1 MNGQAAGPIR
11 VARIRIEVFRAPMPS
26 PVVVSFGSIA
36 ERAVAM
42 VALEDGDGVV
52 GRGDIWGNFPS
63 ITTEYRARLAGRL
76 LPDLLLGR
84 TVDDIPAHYA
94 RTMRQL
100 RVLAIQSGEY
110 GPVAAVVAAADQAL
124 WDLAARRR
132 GVSLRRLLDAAA
144 PNAAN
149 ITDGGVGAAAPNA
162 ANITDGGVGAAAPN
176 AANIA
181 NGGVGAAARDRI
193 PAYASGL
200 NPDDGPEMAG
210 RAREAGHRNFKLKV
224 GFGEKTDRGNVEAI
238 RRDMG
243 EGERLFVDAN
253 QRWDLETAEEAAGW
267 LADAGVG
274 WLEEPM
280 QADAPDEHWQRLR
293 AAMRLPLAGGENL
306 PDHGLIDRALGW
318 LDIMQPDVGKWGGV
332 SDNAAIA
339 RRALARGRTYCPH
352 WLAGGLG
359 LLHSAHILAAVG
371 GDGLLE
377 MDVNANP
384 LRDAVIGDALKVED
398 GHVRLPDGPGLGVEI
413 DPEAMARWRT
423 ASEEFA

>member
-1 MNGQAAGPIR
+1 MSGQAAGAIR
-11 VARIRIEVFRAPMPS
+11 VARIRIEVFRAPVPN
-26 PVVVSFGSIA
+26 PVVVSFGSIT
-36 ERAVAM
+36 ERSIAM
-42 VALEDGDGVV
+42 VALEDADGAV
-52 GRGDIWGNFPS
+52 GWGDIWGNFPS

-94 RTMRQL
+94 AMMGQL

-132 GVSLRRLLDAAA
+132 GVPLRRLLD
-144 PNAAN
+144 P
-149 ITDGGVGAAAPNA
+149 G
-162 ANITDGGVGAAAPN
+162 
-176 AANIA
+176 
-181 NGGVGAAARDRI
+181 ARDRI
-193 PAYASGL
+193 PVYASGL

-210 RAREAGHRNFKLKV
+210 RARQAGHRNFKLKV
-224 GFGEKTDRGNVEAI
+224 GFGDGIDRGNVGAI
-238 RRDMG
+238 RREMA
-243 EGERLFVDAN
+243 EGERLFADAN
-253 QRWDLETAEEAAGW
+253 QRWDPEAAEEAAGW

-280 QADAPDEHWQRLR
+280 RADAPDRDWQRLR
-293 AAMRLPLAGGENL
+293 TAMRLPLAGGENL
-306 PDHGLIDRALGW
+306 TDHGLIDRALGW

-332 SDNAAIA
+332 SDNVAIA

-359 LLHSAHILAAVG
+359 LLHSANILAAVG
-371 GDGLLE
+371 GEGLLE

-384 LRDAVIGDALKVED
+384 LRDAVVRGALDIED
-398 GHVRLPDGPGLGVEI
+398 GHVRLPDGPGLGIEV
-413 DPEAMARWRT
+413 DTGAMSGWR
-423 ASEEFA
+423 AGSEEFA

>member
-1 MNGQAAGPIR
+1 LNGQAAGPVR

-42 VALEDGDGVV
+42 VALEDSDGAV

-94 RTMRQL
+94 RMMRQL

-132 GVSLRRLLDAAA
+132 GVSLRRLLD
-144 PNAAN
+144 
-149 ITDGGVGAAAPNA
+149 GQ
-162 ANITDGGVGAAAPN
+162 
-176 AANIA
+176 
-181 NGGVGAAARDRI
+181 ARDRI

-200 NPDDGPEMAG
+200 NPDDGPEAAG

-224 GFGEKTDRGNVEAI
+224 GFGEQTDRGNVEAI

-243 EGERLFVDAN
+243 AGERLFVDAN
-253 QRWDLETAEEAAGW
+253 QRWDLETAEQAAGW

-280 QADAPDEHWQRLR
+280 RADAPDEHWQRLR

-339 RRALARGRTYCPH
+339 RRTLARGRTYCPH

-359 LLHSAHILAAVG
+359 LLHSANILAAAG

-377 MDVNANP
+377 MDVNPNP
-384 LRDAVIGDALKVED
+384 LRDAVVGDALKVED
-398 GHVRLPDGPGLGVEI
+398 GHVRLPDGPGLGIEL
-413 DPEAMARWRT
+413 DPEAMVRWRT

>member
-1 MNGQAAGPIR
+1 MNERAAEPIR
-11 VARIRIEVFRAPMPS
+11 VARIRIEVFRAPMPN

-36 ERAVAM
+36 ERAAATI
-42 VALEDGDGVV
+42 ALEDSDGAV
-52 GRGDIWGNFPS
+52 GWGDIWGNFPS
-63 ITTEYRARLAGRL
+63 ITAEYRARLAGRL
-76 LPDLLLGR
+76 LPELLLGKA
-84 TVDDIPAHYA
+84 VDDIPAYYA
-94 RTMRQL
+94 AMMRQL

-132 GVSLRRLLDAAA
+132 GVPLRRLID
-144 PNAAN
+144 
-149 ITDGGVGAAAPNA
+149 
-162 ANITDGGVGAAAPN
+162 
-176 AANIA
+176 
-181 NGGVGAAARDRI
+181 AAARDRI

-200 NPDDGPEMAG
+200 NPDDGPEAAE

-224 GFGEKTDRGNVEAI
+224 GFGARTDRGNVEAI
-238 RRDMG
+238 RRGMG
-243 EGERLFVDAN
+243 GGERLFVDAN
-253 QRWDLETAEEAAGW
+253 QRWDLETAHRSAGW

-280 QADAPDEHWQRLR
+280 PADAPDTHWQRLR

-332 SDNAAIA
+332 SDNVAIA

-359 LLHSAHILAAVG
+359 LLHSANILAAVG
-371 GDGLLE
+371 GEGLLE
-377 MDVNANP
+377 MDVNPNP
-384 LRDAVIGDALKVED
+384 LRDAVVGEALSVED
-398 GHVRLPDGPGLGVEI
+398 GHVRLPDGPGLGVEV
-413 DPEAMARWRT
+413 DPEAMAGWRV

>member
-1 MNGQAAGPIR
+1 MNGQAAGPVR

-42 VALEDGDGVV
+42 VALEDGDGAV

-94 RTMRQL
+94 RMMRQL

-110 GPVAAVVAAADQAL
+110 GPVAAIVAAADQAL

-132 GVSLRRLLDAAA
+132 GVSLRRLLD
-144 PNAAN
+144 
-149 ITDGGVGAAAPNA
+149 GQ
-162 ANITDGGVGAAAPN
+162 
-176 AANIA
+176 
-181 NGGVGAAARDRI
+181 ARDRI

-200 NPDDGPEMAG
+200 NPDDGPDMAG
-210 RAREAGHRNFKLKV
+210 QAREAGHRNFKLKV
-224 GFGEKTDRGNVEAI
+224 GFGEQTDRGNVEAI
-238 RRDMG
+238 RRDMRG
-243 EGERLFVDAN
+243 GERLFVDAN
-253 QRWDLETAEEAAGW
+253 QRWDLETAEQAAGW

-280 QADAPDEHWQRLR
+280 RADAPDEHWQRLR

-339 RRALARGRTYCPH
+339 RRALARGRIYCPH

-359 LLHSAHILAAVG
+359 LLHSANILAAAG

-377 MDVNANP
+377 IDVNANP

-398 GHVRLPDGPGLGVEI
+398 GHVRLPDGPGLGIEL
-413 DPEAMARWRT
+413 DPDAMARWRT

>member
-1 MNGQAAGPIR
+1 MNERAAEPIR
-11 VARIRIEVFRAPMPS
+11 VARIRIEVFRAPMPN

-36 ERAVAM
+36 ERAAATI
-42 VALEDGDGVV
+42 ALEDSDGAV
-52 GRGDIWGNFPS
+52 GWGDIWGNFPS
-63 ITTEYRARLAGRL
+63 ITAEYRARLAGRL
-76 LPDLLLGR
+76 LPELLLGR
-84 TVDDIPAHYA
+84 AVDDIPAHYA
-94 RTMRQL
+94 AMMRQL

-132 GVSLRRLLDAAA
+132 GVPLRRLID
-144 PNAAN
+144 
-149 ITDGGVGAAAPNA
+149 
-162 ANITDGGVGAAAPN
+162 
-176 AANIA
+176 
-181 NGGVGAAARDRI
+181 AAARDSI

-200 NPDDGPEMAG
+200 NPGDGPEAAG

-224 GFGEKTDRGNVEAI
+224 GFGARTDRGNVEAI
-238 RRDMG
+238 RRGMG
-243 EGERLFVDAN
+243 GGERLFVDAN
-253 QRWDLETAEEAAGW
+253 QRWDLETARQSAGW

-280 QADAPDEHWQRLR
+280 PADAPDRHWQRLR

-359 LLHSAHILAAVG
+359 LLHSANILAAVG
-371 GDGLLE
+371 GEGLLE
-377 MDVNANP
+377 MDVNPNP
-384 LRDAVIGDALKVED
+384 LRDAVVGESLSVED
-398 GHVRLPDGPGLGVEI
+398 GHVRLPDGPGLGVEV
-413 DPEAMARWRT
+413 DPEAMAGWRV

>member
-1 MNGQAAGPIR
+1 MNGQAAGPVR

-26 PVVVSFGSIA
+26 PVVVSFGAIA

-42 VALEDGDGVV
+42 VALEDGDGAV

-63 ITTEYRARLAGRL
+63 VTTEYRARLAGRL

-94 RTMRQL
+94 RMMRQL

-110 GPVAAVVAAADQAL
+110 GPVAAIVAAADQAL

-132 GVSLRRLLDAAA
+132 GVPLRLLL
-144 PNAAN
+144 
-149 ITDGGVGAAAPNA
+149 
-162 ANITDGGVGAAAPN
+162 
-176 AANIA
+176 
-181 NGGVGAAARDRI
+181 NGQARDRI

-224 GFGEKTDRGNVEAI
+224 GFGEETDRGNVEAI

-243 EGERLFVDAN
+243 AGERLFVDAN

-280 QADAPDEHWQRLR
+280 RADAPDEHWQRLR
-293 AAMRLPLAGGENL
+293 TAMRLPLAGGENL

-339 RRALARGRTYCPH
+339 RRTLARGRTYCPH

-359 LLHSAHILAAVG
+359 LLHSANILAAVG

-377 MDVNANP
+377 MDVNPNP

-398 GHVRLPDGPGLGVEI
+398 GHVRLPDGPGLGVEL

>member
-1 MNGQAAGPIR
+1 MGGQEAGSIR
-11 VARIRIEVFRAPMPS
+11 VARIRIEVFRAPMPN
-26 PVVVSFGSIA
+26 PVVVSFGSIT
-36 ERAVAM
+36 ERAIAM
-42 VALEDGDGVV
+42 VALEDADGAV
-52 GRGDIWGNFPS
+52 GWGDIWGNFPS
-63 ITTEYRARLAGRL
+63 ITMEYRARLAGRL
-76 LPDLLLGR
+76 LPDLLLGQA
-84 TVDDIPAHYA
+84 VDDIPAHYA
-94 RTMRQL
+94 AMMRQL

-132 GVSLRRLLDAAA
+132 GVSLRRLLD
-144 PNAAN
+144 P
-149 ITDGGVGAAAPNA
+149 
-162 ANITDGGVGAAAPN
+162 
-176 AANIA
+176 
-181 NGGVGAAARDRI
+181 AARDRI

-224 GFGEKTDRGNVEAI
+224 GFGEETDRGNVAAI
-238 RRDMG
+238 RRDMA
-243 EGERLFVDAN
+243 EDERLFVDAN
-253 QRWDLETAEEAAGW
+253 QRWDLEAAERAAGW

-280 QADAPDEHWQRLR
+280 RADAPDRDWQRLR

-306 PDHGLIDRALGW
+306 ADHGLIDRSLGW
-318 LDIMQPDVGKWGGV
+318 LDVMQPDVGKWGGV

-359 LLHSAHILAAVG
+359 LLHSANILAAVG
-371 GDGLLE
+371 GGGLLE
-377 MDVNANP
+377 MDVNPNP
-384 LRDAVIGDALKVED
+384 LREAVLGEALGVED

-413 DPEAMARWRT
+413 DPDALSGWRVD
-423 ASEEFA
+423 SEEFA

>member
-1 MNGQAAGPIR
+1 MTAGPIR
-11 VARIRIEVFRAPMPS
+11 VARIRIEVFRAPMPN

-36 ERAVAM
+36 ERTVAM
-42 VALEDGDGVV
+42 VALEDGDGAV

-63 ITTEYRARLAGRL
+63 LTTEYRARLAGLL

-94 RTMRQL
+94 ASMRQL
-100 RVLAIQSGEY
+100 RVLAIQSSEY
-110 GPVAAVVAAADQAL
+110 GPIAAVVAAADQAL

-132 GVSLRRLLDAAA
+132 GVPLRKLLDA
-144 PNAAN
+144 
-149 ITDGGVGAAAPNA
+149 G
-162 ANITDGGVGAAAPN
+162 
-176 AANIA
+176 
-181 NGGVGAAARDRI
+181 ARDRI

-200 NPDDGPEMAG
+200 NPDDGPEMAI

-224 GFGEKTDRGNVEAI
+224 GFGEEIDRGNVEAI
-238 RRDMG
+238 RCGMG
-243 EGERLFVDAN
+243 AGERLFVDAN
-253 QRWDLETAEEAAGW
+253 QRWDLETAERAAGW

-274 WLEEPM
+274 WLEEPIR
-280 QADAPDEHWQRLR
+280 ADEPDERWQRLR

-306 PDHGLIDRALGW
+306 ADHGLIDRALGW

-332 SDNAAIA
+332 SDNFAIG

-359 LLHSAHILAAVG
+359 LLHSANILAAVG

-384 LRDAVIGDALKVED
+384 LRDAVIGGALKVED

-413 DPEAMARWRT
+413 DPDAMAAWRIG
-423 ASEEFA
+423 AAEFA

>member
-1 MNGQAAGPIR
+1 MNGQAAGPVR

-42 VALEDGDGVV
+42 VALEDGDGAV
-52 GRGDIWGNFPS
+52 GWGDIWGNFPS
-63 ITTEYRARLAGRL
+63 VTTEYRARLAGRL

-94 RTMRQL
+94 RMMRQL

-110 GPVAAVVAAADQAL
+110 GPVAAIVAAADQAL

-132 GVSLRRLLDAAA
+132 GVPLRLLL
-144 PNAAN
+144 
-149 ITDGGVGAAAPNA
+149 
-162 ANITDGGVGAAAPN
+162 
-176 AANIA
+176 
-181 NGGVGAAARDRI
+181 NGQARDRI

-224 GFGEKTDRGNVEAI
+224 GFGEETDRGNVEAI

-243 EGERLFVDAN
+243 AGERLFVDAN

-280 QADAPDEHWQRLR
+280 RADAPDEHWQRLR

-339 RRALARGRTYCPH
+339 RRTLARGRTYCPH

-359 LLHSAHILAAVG
+359 LLHSANILAAAG

-377 MDVNANP
+377 TDVNPNP
-384 LRDAVIGDALKVED
+384 LRDAVVGDALKVED
-398 GHVRLPDGPGLGVEI
+398 GHVRLPDGPGLGIEL

>member
-1 MNGQAAGPIR
+1 MNEQAAGPVR

-42 VALEDGDGVV
+42 VALEDGDGAV

-94 RTMRQL
+94 RMTRQL
-100 RVLAIQSGEY
+100 RVLAIQSGEH
-110 GPVAAVVAAADQAL
+110 GPVAAIVAAADQAL

-132 GVSLRRLLDAAA
+132 GVSLRRLLD
-144 PNAAN
+144 
-149 ITDGGVGAAAPNA
+149 GQ
-162 ANITDGGVGAAAPN
+162 
-176 AANIA
+176 
-181 NGGVGAAARDRI
+181 ARDRI

-200 NPDDGPEMAG
+200 NPDDGPDMAG
-210 RAREAGHRNFKLKV
+210 QAREAGHRNFKLKV
-224 GFGEKTDRGNVEAI
+224 GFGEQTDRGNVEAI
-238 RRDMG
+238 RQDMG

-280 QADAPDEHWQRLR
+280 RADAPDEHWQRLR

-339 RRALARGRTYCPH
+339 RRTLARGRTYCPH

-359 LLHSAHILAAVG
+359 LLHSANILAAAG

-377 MDVNANP
+377 MDVNPNP
-384 LRDAVIGDALKVED
+384 LRDAVVGDALKVED
-398 GHVRLPDGPGLGVEI
+398 GHVRLPDGPGLGIEL

>member
-1 MNGQAAGPIR
+1 MSGQGAGAIR
-11 VARIRIEVFRAPMPS
+11 VARIRIEVFRAPMPN
-26 PVVVSFGSIA
+26 PVVVSFGSIT
-36 ERAVAM
+36 ERAIAM
-42 VALEDGDGVV
+42 VALEDADGAV

-63 ITTEYRARLAGRL
+63 ITMEYRARLAGRL

-94 RTMRQL
+94 AMMRQL

-132 GVSLRRLLDAAA
+132 GVPLRRLLD
-144 PNAAN
+144 P
-149 ITDGGVGAAAPNA
+149 
-162 ANITDGGVGAAAPN
+162 
-176 AANIA
+176 
-181 NGGVGAAARDRI
+181 AARDRI

-224 GFGEKTDRGNVEAI
+224 GFGEETDRGNVVAI
-238 RRDMG
+238 RRDMA

-253 QRWDLETAEEAAGW
+253 QRWDLEAAERAAGW

-280 QADAPDEHWQRLR
+280 RADLPDECWQRLR

-306 PDHGLIDRALGW
+306 ADHGLIDRALGW
-318 LDIMQPDVGKWGGV
+318 LDVMQPDVGKWGGV

-339 RRALARGRTYCPH
+339 RRALGRGRTYCPH
-352 WLAGGLG
+352 WLAGALG
-359 LLHSAHILAAVG
+359 LLHSANILAAVG

-377 MDVNANP
+377 MDVNPNP
-384 LRDAVIGDALKVED
+384 LREAVLGGALRVQD
-398 GHVRLPDGPGLGVEI
+398 GHVRLPDGPGLGVET
-413 DPEAMARWRT
+413 DLEAMADWRV

>member
-1 MNGQAAGPIR
+1 MNGQAAGPVR

-26 PVVVSFGSIA
+26 PVVVSFGAIA
-36 ERAVAM
+36 ERVVAM
-42 VALEDGDGVV
+42 VALEDGDGAV

-63 ITTEYRARLAGRL
+63 ITTEYRARLASRL

-94 RTMRQL
+94 RMMRQL

-132 GVSLRRLLDAAA
+132 GVSLRRLLQ
-144 PNAAN
+144 P
-149 ITDGGVGAAAPNA
+149 G
-162 ANITDGGVGAAAPN
+162 
-176 AANIA
+176 
-181 NGGVGAAARDRI
+181 ARDRI

-224 GFGEKTDRGNVEAI
+224 GFGEEIDRGNVEAI
-238 RRDMG
+238 RRDMRG
-243 EGERLFVDAN
+243 GERLFVDAN
-253 QRWDLETAEEAAGW
+253 QRWDLETAEQSAGW
-267 LADAGVG
+267 LADAGIG

-280 QADAPDEHWQRLR
+280 RADAPDDHWHRLR

-359 LLHSAHILAAVG
+359 LLHSANILAAVG

-377 MDVNANP
+377 MDVNPNP
-384 LRDAVIGDALKVED
+384 LRDAVIGDALKVGD

-413 DPEAMARWRT
+413 DPEAMARWR
-423 ASEEFA
+423 ASSEEFA

>member
-1 MNGQAAGPIR
+1 MNGQAAGPVR

-36 ERAVAM
+36 ERTVAM
-42 VALEDGDGVV
+42 VALEDGDGAV

-84 TVDDIPAHYA
+84 TVGDIPAHYA
-94 RTMRQL
+94 RMMRQL

-110 GPVAAVVAAADQAL
+110 GPVAAIVAAADQAL

-132 GVSLRRLLDAAA
+132 GVSLRRLLD
-144 PNAAN
+144 
-149 ITDGGVGAAAPNA
+149 GQ
-162 ANITDGGVGAAAPN
+162 
-176 AANIA
+176 
-181 NGGVGAAARDRI
+181 ARDRI

-200 NPDDGPEMAG
+200 NPDDGPEAAG

-224 GFGEKTDRGNVEAI
+224 GFGEQTDRANVEAI
-238 RRDMG
+238 RRDMR

-267 LADAGVG
+267 LADTGVG

-280 QADAPDEHWQRLR
+280 RADAPDEHWQRLR

-339 RRALARGRTYCPH
+339 RRTLARGRTYCPH

-359 LLHSAHILAAVG
+359 LLHSANILAAAG

-377 MDVNANP
+377 MDVNPNP
-384 LRDAVIGDALKVED
+384 LRDAVIGDALKVGD
-398 GHVRLPDGPGLGVEI
+398 GHVRLPDGPGLGIEL

>member
-1 MNGQAAGPIR
+1 MNGQAAGPVR

-42 VALEDGDGVV
+42 VALEDGDGTV

-84 TVDDIPAHYA
+84 TVDDIPAHYV
-94 RTMRQL
+94 RMMRQL

-110 GPVAAVVAAADQAL
+110 GPVAAVAAAADQAL

-149 ITDGGVGAAAPNA
+149 ITD
-162 ANITDGGVGAAAPN
+162 
-176 AANIA
+176 
-181 NGGVGAAARDRI
+181 GGVGAAARDRI

-224 GFGEKTDRGNVEAI
+224 GFGEQTDRANVEAI
-238 RRDMG
+238 RRDMR

-253 QRWDLETAEEAAGW
+253 QRWDLETAEQSAGW

-280 QADAPDEHWQRLR
+280 RADAPDEHWQRLR

-339 RRALARGRTYCPH
+339 RRTLARGRTYCPH

-359 LLHSAHILAAVG
+359 LLHSANILAAAG

-377 MDVNANP
+377 MDVNPNP
-384 LRDAVIGDALKVED
+384 LRDAVVGDALKVED
-398 GHVRLPDGPGLGVEI
+398 GHVRLPDGPGLGIEL

>member
-1 MNGQAAGPIR
+1 MNGQPAGPVR

-42 VALEDGDGVV
+42 VALEDGDGAV
-52 GRGDIWGNFPS
+52 GWGDIWGNFPS

-94 RTMRQL
+94 AMMRQL

-110 GPVAAVVAAADQAL
+110 GPVAAIVAAADQAL

-144 PNAAN
+144 AN
-149 ITDGGVGAAAPNA
+149 VTDGGV
-162 ANITDGGVGAAAPN
+162 D
-176 AANIA
+176 
-181 NGGVGAAARDRI
+181 AAARDRI

-200 NPDDGPEMAG
+200 NPDDGPEAAG
-210 RAREAGHRNFKLKV
+210 GAREAGHRNFKLKV
-224 GFGEKTDRGNVEAI
+224 GFGEQTDRGNVEAI

-243 EGERLFVDAN
+243 AGERLFVDAN
-253 QRWDLETAEEAAGW
+253 QRWDLETAAEAAGW

-280 QADAPDEHWQRLR
+280 RADAPDEDWRRLR

-359 LLHSAHILAAVG
+359 LLHSANILAAVG
-371 GDGLLE
+371 GGGLLE

-384 LRDAVIGDALKVED
+384 LREAVIGDALGVED

-413 DPEAMARWRT
+413 DLEAMARWRT